1 MRQSGGTFL
10 SAEEAGH
17 ELQTKTVFPKKEK
30 KKGIRKTMHVC
41 KVKN

>member
-30 KKGIRKTMHVC
+30 KRNKKDYACVQG
-41 KVKN
+41 